1 MKKDLLKKRPFLAF
15 YSLLRLRGIYS
26 VSEKRREH
34 LMRGYWR
41 AAVATLIIGASSVAT
56 ALPVPNAAQDLAN
69 IATSVDGKTMTIS
82 ADGSYTWDAFNIS
95 QGNLVDITSTGLTV
109 HKGMQS
115 ASEIMGTLQ
124 SAGSVYILNQ
134 HGITVGGTVNVAGD
148 FIAAAVKSLDDSTAN
163 TFTFSGLNGNVTIQ
177 SGAVVNAGGFAYLV
191 GKVIDNQ
198 GAINADEIALVGLGA
213 TAETDSV
220 TIVKGANG
228 AEISWDIATEDATS
242 SVTAGSLNGK
252 TNADLANIAIATLQK
267 LSVGTEIT
275 AKDLNIKASE
285 VDQTAALKISGTATI
300 TAENITLENTD
311 NNFAN
316 ISVVDASS
324 VKIADVDGIVL
335 DSISADSLNVT
346 AGGAVTQNGAAT
358 VTGAAT
364 ITATGNDITLDNAN
378 NAFGS
383 IGATGAAVTINES
396 DAVAL
401 DTITSTILN
410 VTAGGAVTQNGAATV
425 TGAAT
430 ITATGNDITLDNANN
445 AFGSIGATGAA
456 VTINESDAVALDTIT
471 STILNVTA
479 GGAVTQNGAATVTG
493 AATITATGND
503 ITLDNANNAFGSIGA
518 TGAAV
523 TINESD
529 AVALDTITSTI
540 LNVTAGGAV
549 TQNGAATVTGAA
561 TITATGNDIT
571 LDNVANDFTGAVT
584 ATGKDV
590 SLKDAADGIA
600 LGAITATG
608 NLDVT
613 AQGAIT
619 QSAAADV
626 DGTTKLA
633 ANGNDITLDNAAN
646 DFTGAVTADGKNIT
660 LNNNAALTLG
670 AVTASGDLDVTAQ
683 GAITQSAAAD
693 VDGTTTL
700 VANGNNI
707 TLDNAANDFTGV
719 VTATGKDVTLKDA
732 ADGIV
737 LGAVTATGNLD
748 VTAEG
753 EGAIT
758 QTATDKVVAGA
769 TTLKAAGDITLANA
783 ANDFTGAVAATG
795 KDVTL
800 KDKNSISLGD
810 ISSESLSVKAENVS
824 VAGSKIQVGQFT
836 QNAEGNL
843 TIDATSGN
851 IEITGGAQV
860 GASGTATLNASGAV
874 TVDGSELVS
883 IDALTVNGAKV
894 EAKNG
899 ANVASQNAVA
909 ITGTTSVTV
918 DGSKVGSD
926 ASTTIS
932 GGTVIVKNNGAV
944 YGETDVNITAT
955 SGDAIIGSVTAK
967 KGLVDIYANG
977 NADIGSVSAATSADV
992 YASGNASID
1001 NASIGGA
1008 ANISVAGNTDIGRL
1022 SSGTLD
1028 IVTQNLSADSIDTGR
1043 ATFDTDD
1050 LTIKSLDAK
1059 DVEVTAENVQIDA
1072 MKVNTLDLTSGT
1084 IDAGS
1089 GVWEVKNLTI
1099 DASGNVGSSTKALKT
1114 RVDNIESI
1122 SGSNV
1127 YIDEQ
1132 SSSKNVNLGSI
1143 IASGDIMLRA
1153 ANVGGTDGTAGG
1165 FIDANGDAYNI
1176 NAGGNFTLDVGG
1188 GFGTAIDPMEVKY
1201 GNDMT
1206 IKAGNL
1212 SQVNTGYGFLHAIY
1226 NGTIGIPT
1234 YDNIVGLVIANGQI
1248 VGGHPQLI
1256 RSMNRALAF
1265 TVNTPELKS
1274 VQGVFGD
1281 PGFIHTKMD
1290 VSDASSIASVDNL
1303 SFDWAKEGMGNAF
1316 APLWDDTEGAWALTG
1331 SNDEDEK
1338 NWYPIVGAESEYKL
1352 PKEFKVIPDQ
1362 IFPDVLD
1369 LSKE

>member
-335 DSISADSLNVT
+335 DSISADS
-346 AGGAVTQNGAAT
+346 
-358 VTGAAT
+358 
-364 ITATGNDITLDNAN
+364 
-378 NAFGS
+378 
-383 IGATGAAVTINES
+383 
-396 DAVAL
+396 
-401 DTITSTILN
+401 
-410 VTAGGAVTQNGAATV
+410 
-425 TGAAT
+425 
-430 ITATGNDITLDNANN
+430 
-445 AFGSIGATGAA
+445 
-456 VTINESDAVALDTIT
+456 
-471 STILNVTA
+471 
-479 GGAVTQNGAATVTG
+479 
-493 AATITATGND
+493 
-503 ITLDNANNAFGSIGA
+503 
-518 TGAAV
+518 
-523 TINESD
+523 
-529 AVALDTITSTI
+529 

>member
-335 DSISADSLNVT
+335 DSISADS
-346 AGGAVTQNGAAT
+346 
-358 VTGAAT
+358 
-364 ITATGNDITLDNAN
+364 
-378 NAFGS
+378 
-383 IGATGAAVTINES
+383 
-396 DAVAL
+396 
-401 DTITSTILN
+401 LN

>member
-396 DAVAL
+396 DAVVL
-401 DTITSTILN
+401 DSITSTTLN
-410 VTAGGAVTQNGAATV
+410 VTAGGAVTQNAAATV
-425 TGAAT
+425 T
-430 ITATGNDITLDNANN
+430 D
-445 AFGSIGATGAA
+445 
-456 VTINESDAVALDTIT
+456 
-471 STILNVTA
+471 
-479 GGAVTQNGAATVTG
+479 

-670 AVTASGDLDVTAQ
+670 AVTASGDLEVTAQ

>member
-1 MKKDLLKKRPFLAF
+1 M
-15 YSLLRLRGIYS
+15 
-26 VSEKRREH
+26 
-34 LMRGYWR
+34 
-41 AAVATLIIGASSVAT
+41 
-56 ALPVPNAAQDLAN
+56 
-69 IATSVDGKTMTIS
+69 
-82 ADGSYTWDAFNIS
+82 
-95 QGNLVDITSTGLTV
+95 
-109 HKGMQS
+109 
-115 ASEIMGTLQ
+115 
-124 SAGSVYILNQ
+124 
-134 HGITVGGTVNVAGD
+134 
-148 FIAAAVKSLDDSTAN
+148 
-163 TFTFSGLNGNVTIQ
+163 
-177 SGAVVNAGGFAYLV
+177 
-191 GKVIDNQ
+191 
-198 GAINADEIALVGLGA
+198 
-213 TAETDSV
+213 
-220 TIVKGANG
+220 
-228 AEISWDIATEDATS
+228 
-242 SVTAGSLNGK
+242 
-252 TNADLANIAIATLQK
+252 
-267 LSVGTEIT
+267 
-275 AKDLNIKASE
+275 
-285 VDQTAALKISGTATI
+285 
-300 TAENITLENTD
+300 
-311 NNFAN
+311 
-316 ISVVDASS
+316 
-324 VKIADVDGIVL
+324 
-335 DSISADSLNVT
+335 
-346 AGGAVTQNGAAT
+346 
-358 VTGAAT
+358 
-364 ITATGNDITLDNAN
+364 
-378 NAFGS
+378 
-383 IGATGAAVTINES
+383 
-396 DAVAL
+396 
-401 DTITSTILN
+401 
-410 VTAGGAVTQNGAATV
+410 
-425 TGAAT
+425 
-430 ITATGNDITLDNANN
+430 
-445 AFGSIGATGAA
+445 
-456 VTINESDAVALDTIT
+456 
-471 STILNVTA
+471 
-479 GGAVTQNGAATVTG
+479 
-493 AATITATGND
+493 
-503 ITLDNANNAFGSIGA
+503 
-518 TGAAV
+518 
-523 TINESD
+523 
-529 AVALDTITSTI
+529 DTITSTI

>member
-396 DAVAL
+396 DAVVL
-401 DTITSTILN
+401 DSITSTTLN
-410 VTAGGAVTQNGAATV
+410 VTAGGAVTQNA
-425 TGAAT
+425 
-430 ITATGNDITLDNANN
+430 
-445 AFGSIGATGAA
+445 
-456 VTINESDAVALDTIT
+456 
-471 STILNVTA
+471 
-479 GGAVTQNGAATVTG
+479 AATVTG

>member
-396 DAVAL
+396 DAVVL
-401 DTITSTILN
+401 DSITSTTLN
-410 VTAGGAVTQNGAATV
+410 VTAGGAVTQNAAATV
-425 TGAAT
+425 T
-430 ITATGNDITLDNANN
+430 D
-445 AFGSIGATGAA
+445 
-456 VTINESDAVALDTIT
+456 
-471 STILNVTA
+471 
-479 GGAVTQNGAATVTG
+479 